1 MVSNW
6 FIINCFLNKSY
17 TEVNSSDGN
26 EDTVIAGSQM
36 FQWLISYCL
45 CGDPDVSLWHP
56 KALRSAF

>member
-17 TEVNSSDGN
+17 TEANGSDGN

-36 FQWLISYCL
+36 FQWLSSYCF

-56 KALRSAF
+56 KPLRSAF